1 MNRICKAI
9 VSFLIL
15 MLVLATPSKTQLQLV
30 ENTWKDF
37 RTDYPYHIQ
46 CVALSKPDGAGNR
59 VLIVA
64 EPPPHV
70 TLRSLRA
77 LNPEVLQNPSVEY
90 QRIGYDGWVADV
102 VFVLPAISRD
112 TLRTTLDQLNHYLY
126 GTTYKANVLAL
137 PTRPSAG
144 GKRRLDL
151 KVPAGE
157 LGEWILGDLAHPP
170 ASRSTANIQGLV
182 LFAFVLV
189 WALRRIVRSGRTAR
203 NLAMF
208 GISCVTLVFLWFAGP
223 TSRDHKMLNFRSVL
237 GGDKYTG
244 RAILETNRSRVFF
257 SETPGIVLWSFA
269 RQHPL
274 DGYRIE
280 AREFALDSD
289 ILIGAVA
296 SQTQLIILGRERT
309 QPVDVL
315 PPLRTETIMQ
325 LASANTDEL
334 AQSYERTEILAGKC
348 DDKHDWAPIYLS
360 KDLIDT
366 EYGSLLNITDQIL
379 KSWSMHGLV
388 RYVNFKYPDPEKFPF
403 STDLMSLSKTD
414 QVTFNWNTKGVGY
427 TTKNA
432 AYEVFALHRTGA
444 LPVDYLS
451 ADNSELQ
458 KAEEDGYNYFASL
471 SDPNLARV
479 VQYAALYQIFRRFN
493 VTTSK
498 SSLSSGAA
506 SESAPPNA
514 FREPLSRIVAKL
526 SLLTDEDINRIRSAA
541 SAAGGDSSGI
551 LTKITDTMDMLRKGI
566 RELEQTGGAEA
577 LTKLVDAMSAPR
589 DSMKRFLTLPS
600 SEQTDTDKLILTLVQ
615 FAQKNSQ
622 VLQLIARINLANVRN
637 AYVLEMTRRTPTWI
651 RTPTIVLSWPEGKEQ
666 GDLVGGH
673 NLDARIT
680 QFRLD
685 SSLSSGEIRV
695 IDENGQKVILH
706 SAADADKA
714 PELVRF
720 AARNEEKSA
729 SELEGI
735 LKNKLPEVQ
744 VRERTLEEALEFTAE
759 SHRPATRGYQPTDA
773 DANVGSMGW
782 RATQDAIPQRQAD
795 LISALRSSKTR
806 VVVVS
811 RQENGS
817 YLVAHEASIGV
828 VESGDMPSAVDAA
841 ISCIKDET
849 QGTFEVKL
857 FLSGFEPAQGKG
869 FAKSVEMNLSGE
881 EFPKLTATI
890 EGEPIAPEELSR
902 LLKTDYR
909 LENGKITKLVA
920 TDSRTV
926 DAELTVPAV
935 EVVRPSLI
943 VRIKLFF
950 RAGFEV
956 TAEVL
961 TSIQTTIESWQRSLL
976 SLPEKVDMFFATR
989 SLLRD
994 LKTVHPEI
1002 RDIDVIYSRERK
1014 DLFYGARNRDLERI
1028 DRASGQP
1035 V

>member
-1 MNRICKAI
+1 
-9 VSFLIL
+9 
-15 MLVLATPSKTQLQLV
+15 
-30 ENTWKDF
+30 
-37 RTDYPYHIQ
+37 
-46 CVALSKPDGAGNR
+46 
-59 VLIVA
+59 
-64 EPPPHV
+64 
-70 TLRSLRA
+70 
-77 LNPEVLQNPSVEY
+77 
-90 QRIGYDGWVADV
+90 
-102 VFVLPAISRD
+102 
-112 TLRTTLDQLNHYLY
+112 
-126 GTTYKANVLAL
+126 
-137 PTRPSAG
+137 
-144 GKRRLDL
+144 
-151 KVPAGE
+151 
-157 LGEWILGDLAHPP
+157 
-170 ASRSTANIQGLV
+170 
-182 LFAFVLV
+182 
-189 WALRRIVRSGRTAR
+189 
-203 NLAMF
+203 
-208 GISCVTLVFLWFAGP
+208 
-223 TSRDHKMLNFRSVL
+223 MLNFRSVL
-237 GGDKYTG
+237 GGDRYTG
-244 RAILETNRSRVFF
+244 RAILETHRSGVFL

-274 DGYRIE
+274 DGYQIE

-296 SQTQLIILGRERT
+296 SQSQLMILGRERT

-334 AQSYERTEILAGKC
+334 AQSYERTEILAGKF
-348 DDKHDWAPIYLS
+348 DGKHDWAPIYLS

-403 STDLMSLSKTD
+403 STDLMTLAKTD
-414 QVTFNWNTKGVGY
+414 EVTFNWNTKGVGY

-444 LPVDYLS
+444 LPVDYLG

-458 KAEEDGYNYFASL
+458 KAEEEGYNYFASL

-498 SSLSSGAA
+498 SSLSSGAT
-506 SESAPPNA
+506 SESTPPIA

-526 SLLTDEDINRIRSAA
+526 SLLTDEDIDRIRSAV
-541 SAAGGDSSGI
+541 SAEGGDSSPI
-551 LTKITDTMDMLRKGI
+551 LTKISNTIETLSKGI
-566 RELEQTGGAEA
+566 RELEQSGDAEA
-577 LTKLVDAMSAPR
+577 LTKLVDAMATPR
-589 DSMKRFLTLPS
+589 ESMRRFLSLPS
-600 SEQTDTDKLILTLVQ
+600 SEQTDTEKTIFKLVH
-615 FAQKNSQ
+615 FAQQNGQ
-622 VLQLIARINLANVRN
+622 VLQVIMRVDLANVKN

-666 GDLVGGH
+666 EDLVGGH
-673 NLDARIT
+673 NLDAKIT

-695 IDENGQKVILH
+695 IEEDGQKVILH
-706 SAADADKA
+706 SADDADKA
-714 PELVRF
+714 PELVRL

-744 VRERTLEEALEFTAE
+744 VPERSLDEALAFTAG
-759 SHRPATRGYQPTDA
+759 SRPAAARGYQPTDV

-782 RATQDAIPQRQAD
+782 KATQDAIPQRQAD
-795 LISALRSSKTR
+795 LISALRSSKTQT
-806 VVVVS
+806 VVVS

-817 YLVAHEASIGV
+817 YLVAHGASTGV
-828 VESGDMPSAVDAA
+828 VASGDMPSAVDAA

-849 QGTFEVKL
+849 QGASEVKL

-902 LLKTDYR
+902 LLNKDYR

-935 EVVRPSLI
+935 EITRPSLI
-943 VRIKLFF
+943 VRIRLFF
-950 RAGFEV
+950 EAGFKA

-961 TSIQTTIESWQRSLL
+961 ASIQTAIESWHRSLL

-989 SLLRD
+989 NLLRD
-994 LKTVHPEI
+994 LKAVHPEI

-1014 DLFYGARNRDLERI
+1014 DLFYGARNRDPKRNGWG
-1028 DRASGQP
+1028 SGQP